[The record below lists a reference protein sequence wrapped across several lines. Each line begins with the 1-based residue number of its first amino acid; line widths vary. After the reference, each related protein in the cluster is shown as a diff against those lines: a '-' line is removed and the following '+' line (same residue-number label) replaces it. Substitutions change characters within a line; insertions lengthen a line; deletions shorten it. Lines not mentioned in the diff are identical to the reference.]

1 MEVDK
6 SSLVVSKAGRDQG
19 QLFYVIDADEQ
30 FVYLADGKSRRLE
43 KPKRKKRKHVQ
54 QVPRTESR
62 IAEKIRNGEKVLN
75 SELRK
80 ELASF
85 GQKLSQNQ
93 GGYLILA
100 KDDVIELEG
109 IVTDALPN
117 AMFSV
122 DIGGGHTI
130 LAHISGKLRMNFI
143 KILPGDKVTVQMSP
157 YDLTRGRITW
167 RSK

>member
-30 FVYLADGKSRRLE
+30 YVYLADGKSRRLE
-43 KPKRKKRKHVQ
+43 KPKRKKRKHIEQ
-54 QVPRTESR
+54 IPRTESR

-85 GQKLSQNQ
+85 GQN
-93 GGYLILA
+93 
-100 KDDVIELEG
+100 
-109 IVTDALPN
+109 
-117 AMFSV
+117 
-122 DIGGGHTI
+122 
-130 LAHISGKLRMNFI
+130 
-143 KILPGDKVTVQMSP
+143 KVKTKGVN
-157 YDLTRGRITW
+157 
-167 RSK
+167 

>member
-6 SSLVVSKAGRDQG
+6 SSLIVSKAGRDKG
-19 QLFYVIDADEQ
+19 QLFYVIDTDEQ
-30 FVYLADGKSRRLE
+30 YVYLVDGKSRKLE

-85 GQKLSQNQ
+85 GQKQSQNQ
-93 GGYLILA
+93 GG
-100 KDDVIELEG
+100 
-109 IVTDALPN
+109 
-117 AMFSV
+117 
-122 DIGGGHTI
+122 
-130 LAHISGKLRMNFI
+130 
-143 KILPGDKVTVQMSP
+143 
-157 YDLTRGRITW
+157 
-167 RSK
+167 

>member
-30 FVYLADGKSRRLE
+30 YVYLADGKSRRLE
-43 KPKRKKRKHVQ
+43 KPKRKKRKHIEQ
-54 QVPRTESR
+54 IPRTESR

-85 GQKLSQNQ
+85 GQKQSQNQ
-93 GGYLILA
+93 WG
-100 KDDVIELEG
+100 
-109 IVTDALPN
+109 
-117 AMFSV
+117 
-122 DIGGGHTI
+122 
-130 LAHISGKLRMNFI
+130 
-143 KILPGDKVTVQMSP
+143 
-157 YDLTRGRITW
+157 
-167 RSK
+167 

>member
-62 IAEKIRNGEKVLN
+62 IVEKIRNGEKVLN

-85 GQKLSQNQ
+85 GQKQSQNQ
-93 GGYLILA
+93 GG
-100 KDDVIELEG
+100 
-109 IVTDALPN
+109 
-117 AMFSV
+117 
-122 DIGGGHTI
+122 
-130 LAHISGKLRMNFI
+130 
-143 KILPGDKVTVQMSP
+143 
-157 YDLTRGRITW
+157 
-167 RSK
+167 

>member
-30 FVYLADGKSRRLE
+30 YVYLSDGKSRKLE
-43 KPKRKKRKHVQ
+43 KPKRKKRKHIEQ
-54 QVPRTESR
+54 IPRTESR

-85 GQKLSQNQ
+85 GQKQSQNQ
-93 GGYLILA
+93 GG
-100 KDDVIELEG
+100 
-109 IVTDALPN
+109 
-117 AMFSV
+117 
-122 DIGGGHTI
+122 
-130 LAHISGKLRMNFI
+130 
-143 KILPGDKVTVQMSP
+143 
-157 YDLTRGRITW
+157 
-167 RSK
+167 

>member
-30 FVYLADGKSRRLE
+30 YVYLADGKSRRLE
-43 KPKRKKRKHVQ
+43 KPTRKTRKHNEQ
-54 QVPRTESR
+54 IPRTESR

-85 GQKLSQNQ
+85 GQKQSQNQ
-93 GGYLILA
+93 GG
-100 KDDVIELEG
+100 
-109 IVTDALPN
+109 
-117 AMFSV
+117 
-122 DIGGGHTI
+122 
-130 LAHISGKLRMNFI
+130 
-143 KILPGDKVTVQMSP
+143 
-157 YDLTRGRITW
+157 
-167 RSK
+167 